1 MRGGCKPFA
10 AGQEMVGIAG
20 LGPADR
26 QTVEHAVRDR
36 RGRAQ
41 ACRYPAQ
48 DVGQRNRLPRRLR
61 RQGHATIVIELASR
75 IPCDNDGSRAN
86 NQCHH
91 QQGLKNLKLHAM
103 VLTAPG
109 APLRFEPREDPAPD
123 RVSAC
128 GVYRTDLHVVAIARL
143 LCTGLIGWR
152 SLVMG
157 GWKGSRHL
165 WLWRGRAYHRAGGP
179 LAGPSGQSGGRG
191 SYVLVQPRVEDSLSS
206 PIWNAISDERPSA
219 PETAPPGLYIG
230 ACP

>member
-1 MRGGCKPFA
+1 MSSSARFEKSQTARHGPEGARRAAPVRA
-10 AGQEMVGIAG
+10 AGGSGA
-20 LGPADR
+20 
-26 QTVEHAVRDR
+26 
-36 RGRAQ
+36 
-41 ACRYPAQ
+41 
-48 DVGQRNRLPRRLR
+48 
-61 RQGHATIVIELASR
+61 RQGI
-75 IPCDNDGSRAN
+75 
-86 NQCHH
+86 
-91 QQGLKNLKLHAM
+91 
-103 VLTAPG
+103 
-109 APLRFEPREDPAPD
+109 
-123 RVSAC
+123 SAC